1 DEYVEEQIINQR
13 DMSKLNQMQL
23 EELLNTKQQTIGM
36 MENGK
41 RRATL
46 QDLVKLRKIFNVSV
60 DDFLPKD

>member
-1 DEYVEEQIINQR
+1 LA
-13 DMSKLNQMQL
+13 KLNQSQL
-23 EELLNTKQQTIGM
+23 AELLDTNQQTIGM

>member
-1 DEYVEEQIINQR
+1 
-13 DMSKLNQMQL
+13 LA
-23 EELLNTKQQTIGM
+23 ELLNTNQQTIGM